1 MFTIWSLWGVLLVGP
16 VMILA
21 ALMGVEY
28 LLLDLIVVMILVA
41 SSYVWLM
48 CE

>member
-1 MFTIWSLWGVLLVGP
+1 MFLIGP
-16 VMILA
+16 VMILT

-41 SSYVWLM
+41 SPYVWLM
-48 CE
+48 GE